1 MKRVTAILMLATALS
16 TPTLAQAAEVKVSAQ
31 LDSYSG
37 PGAYMAVYVT
47 KPDGSFA
54 QTLWVA
60 GQKARYLGSLRGWYA
75 SASAA
80 GEVKIDGITGASI
93 GSGQKL
99 EGSVE
104 LADSMIDAGYTVHV
118 DTAVEHGK
126 EYTDDAAAPLTSEG
140 QTVAGSGYVKAL
152 SITM

>member
-1 MKRVTAILMLATALS
+1 MKRITAILMLATALS
-16 TPTLAQAAEVKVSAQ
+16 TPILAQAGEVKVSAQ

-37 PGAYMAVYVT
+37 SGAYMAVYVT

-60 GQKARYLGSLRGWYA
+60 GQKARYLGSLRGWIE

-80 GEVKIDGITGASI
+80 GEIRIDGITGASI
-93 GSGQKL
+93 GSGQTL
-99 EGSVE
+99 EVSVE

-118 DTAVEHGK
+118 DTAVEDEEAHI
-126 EYTDDAAAPLTSEG
+126 DDAVAPLSSVG
-140 QTVAGSGYVKAL
+140 QTVEGSGYVKTL
-152 SITM
+152 SVTM